1 MVLCRITPN
10 MILNNRHH
18 YIVFILIC
26 LLVVVSLLIFSAFRP
41 ANVEKNSYAEIG
53 GDFTLT
59 SESGSVSLF
68 DYQGQVVLLFF
79 GYASCPDYCPT
90 ELARI
95 GAAIRKL
102 SNRDR
107 DQTQGIFVSI
117 DPARDSIEKVSAYV
131 KFFHKNIIGLSGTA
145 EEVRRVAEKYFAFYE
160 IFENEDS
167 GSGYTIDHSLTTY
180 LIGRD
185 GQVVELVKRDWT
197 SSELAQAIRAALRK

>member
-1 MVLCRITPN
+1 
-10 MILNNRHH
+10 MILNNRHR
-18 YIVFILIC
+18 YIFFVLIC
-26 LLVVVSLLIFSAFRP
+26 LLVVVILLVFSGLRP
-41 ANVEKNSYAEIG
+41 ANLEKNSYAEIG

-59 SESGSVSLF
+59 SESGPVSLF
-68 DYQGQVVLLFF
+68 DYNGQVVLLFF

-102 SNRDR
+102 SNRDI

-117 DPARDSIEKVSAYV
+117 DPARDPIEEVSAYA
-131 KFFHKNIIGLSGTA
+131 KFFHKNIIGLTGTA
-145 EEVRRVAEKYFAFYE
+145 EHVRQVAEKYFAFYE
-160 IFENEDS
+160 IVENEDS
-167 GSGYTIDHSLTTY
+167 STGYTIDHSLTTY